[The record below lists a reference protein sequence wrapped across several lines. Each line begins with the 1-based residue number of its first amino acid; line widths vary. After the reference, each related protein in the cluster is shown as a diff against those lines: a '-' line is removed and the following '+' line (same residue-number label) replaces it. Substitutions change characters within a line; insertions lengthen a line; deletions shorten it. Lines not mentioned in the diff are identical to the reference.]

1 MDIRGRLAEF
11 RKQMEKEQMDLYY
24 VPTNDFH
31 GSEYISDYFKVREF
45 LSGFDGSAGELVITQ
60 QEAGLWTDGRYFLQA
75 KKQLEGSGITLY
87 RSGQEG
93 VIKLNDFIYE
103 KMPEG
108 GNWDVTDDW
117 CHRHGQKA

>member
-11 RKQMEKEQMDLYY
+11 RKQMEQEQMDLYY

-60 QEAGLWTDGRYFLQA
+60 QEAGLWTDGRYFLL
-75 KKQLEGSGITLY
+75 KS
-87 RSGQEG
+87 S
-93 VIKLNDFIYE
+93 
-103 KMPEG
+103 
-108 GNWDVTDDW
+108 
-117 CHRHGQKA
+117 

>member
-108 GNWDVTDDW
+108 GKLGCDGRMGR
-117 CHRHGQKA
+117 RHSKNA

>member
-1 MDIRGRLAEF
+1 
-11 RKQMEKEQMDLYY
+11 MEKEQMDLYY

-75 KKQLEGSGITLY
+75 KS
-87 RSGQEG
+87 S
-93 VIKLNDFIYE
+93 
-103 KMPEG
+103 
-108 GNWDVTDDW
+108 
-117 CHRHGQKA
+117 

>member
-11 RKQMEKEQMDLYY
+11 RKQMEQEQMDLYY

-87 RSGQEG
+87 RSGQG
-93 VIKLNDFIYE
+93 RCD
-103 KMPEG
+103 
-108 GNWDVTDDW
+108 
-117 CHRHGQKA
+117 KA